1 MKISSVRR
9 ALRKRIFVSIFL
21 PKTIYKVFFRLDLAR
36 IKLVSLSKTI
46 FSIMKD
52 SGLACLKEEFLRLYS
67 DNGDNADMLDGVVFH
82 KKEERTK
89 CVIESFRPRVVLL
102 IQGEK
107 TASFGNQVQQLFKAG
122 DLICGGFEIPEDD
135 HYLEGAPDKPFLSLS
150 FFLDQEISQS
160 MLLKLPSSEAQ
171 VKTDP
176 LRSDSASNRLLEAF
190 FRLLQAAQTPLER
203 EILVPLIKRE
213 IHFLIL
219 SGPLGA
225 FFREIFI
232 PDRPYARIL
241 KSIDFIRENF
251 RRQNSIGT
259 LSSISCMSPAVYHRK
274 FKELTN
280 LSPKQFQKVL
290 RLNEAKRLI
299 TEFDYSAKNAAIEV
313 GYESPSQFSREFR
326 DFFGHTPTK
335 QTLT

>member
-1 MKISSVRR
+1 
-9 ALRKRIFVSIFL
+9 
-21 PKTIYKVFFRLDLAR
+21 
-36 IKLVSLSKTI
+36 
-46 FSIMKD
+46 MKD

-67 DNGDNADMLDGVVFH
+67 DNGDNADILDGVVFH

-107 TASFGNQVQQLFKAG
+107 TASFGTQVQQLFKAG
-122 DLICGGFEIPEDD
+122 DLICGGFEIPEND
-135 HYLEGAPDKPFLSLS
+135 HFLEGSPERPFISLS
-150 FFLDQEISQS
+150 FYLDQEVSQNI
-160 MLLKLPSSEAQ
+160 LLKLPSSEAL
-171 VKTDP
+171 VSADP
-176 LRSDSASNRLLEAF
+176 LRSDSATDRLINAF
-190 FRLLQAAQTPLER
+190 TRLLQAAQSPLER

-213 IHFLIL
+213 IHYLVL
-219 SGPLGA
+219 SSPLGA

-241 KSIDFIRENF
+241 KSIDYIRENF
-251 RRQNSIGT
+251 RRQNSINL

-299 TEFDYSAKNAAIEV
+299 TELDYSAKNAAIEV

-326 DFFGHTPTK
+326 DFFGHTPAK
-335 QTLT
+335 QILT

>member
-1 MKISSVRR
+1 MKDPELSR
-9 ALRKRIFVSIFL
+9 LKDE
-21 PKTIYKVFFRLDLAR
+21 FFRLCP
-36 IKLVSLSKTI
+36 
-46 FSIMKD
+46 
-52 SGLACLKEEFLRLYS
+52 G
-67 DNGDNADMLDGVVFH
+67 NGDNADILEGVVFH

-107 TASFGNQVQQLFKAG
+107 MAAIGSKVQQLFKEG
-122 DLICGGFEIPEDD
+122 DLICGGFELPEDD
-135 HYLEGAPDKPFLSLS
+135 HYLEGTPDKPFLSLS
-150 FFLDQEISQS
+150 FYLDQEISQS
-160 MLLKLPSSEAQ
+160 MLLKLPSSEVQ

-176 LRSDSASNRLLEAF
+176 LRSDSASDRLLEAF
-190 FRLLQAAQTPLER
+190 VRLLRAAQTPLEQ
-203 EILVPLIKRE
+203 EILVPLIRRE

-219 SGPLGA
+219 SGSLGS

-251 RRQNSIGT
+251 RRQNSIDL

-299 TEFDYSAKNAAIEV
+299 TELDYSAKNAAIEV

-326 DFFGHTPTK
+326 DFFGHTPAK
-335 QTLT
+335 QILTRL